1 MKEKRS
7 DNTKPQAP
15 GLGRRDLMK
24 MGAVAGVAAMTQML
38 HAPRASAQEAATGL
52 TQDQRSAYRPEA
64 WREAERYA
72 GVKMETGPGW
82 KNDSNRASGNGPM
95 DDTSRQIVEY
105 VSAFSESN
113 LTDPLVSAFHNTM
126 VDSIASLISGFE
138 SEPARICARLAR
150 TTQSDLKSTV
160 LGYGITTS
168 PELAAYANSSM
179 LRYTDFNDH
188 ISDMMGGVL
197 AIGEA
202 LHSTGT
208 QVMMAIILAYQIDA
222 ALNDAGGNIDGLD
235 FGLYYAPAVAV
246 AMGKLLGL
254 NEDQLANALS
264 VALSLH
270 IPVRVDRSGT
280 LSMQKGCSTAEAV
293 RVATFCALAAREG
306 MTGPAQPFEGRDG
319 LWDRIT
325 GPYKEK
331 LRLPPSGQ
339 PGIALTTGIKRR
351 PAEGY
356 TQALHETIIPQVRAW
371 TKAADIASIHVEM
384 NFSGWLEIADPPKW
398 DPRNRETADH
408 SMAYEVARALI
419 DGDVYV
425 DSFTHEK
432 IMDPVARGLM
442 EKITVSVNPDYVYQ
456 GQVRM
461 TVRTKAGGK
470 LIKETSNPRGE
481 NNFGSPVTHEEIIA
495 KFNRICA
502 FMHVSDEQ
510 KDRALAQWSNLRAVK
525 DIAEP
530 MQNLA
535 KFGRPLP
542 L

>member
-1 MKEKRS
+1 
-7 DNTKPQAP
+7 
-15 GLGRRDLMK
+15 
-24 MGAVAGVAAMTQML
+24 
-38 HAPRASAQEAATGL
+38 
-52 TQDQRSAYRPEA
+52 
-64 WREAERYA
+64 
-72 GVKMETGPGW
+72 
-82 KNDSNRASGNGPM
+82 
-95 DDTSRQIVEY
+95 
-105 VSAFSESN
+105 
-113 LTDPLVSAFHNTM
+113 
-126 VDSIASLISGFE
+126 
-138 SEPARICARLAR
+138 
-150 TTQSDLKSTV
+150 
-160 LGYGITTS
+160 
-168 PELAAYANSSM
+168 
-179 LRYTDFNDH
+179 
-188 ISDMMGGVL
+188 
-197 AIGEA
+197 
-202 LHSTGT
+202 
-208 QVMMAIILAYQIDA
+208 
-222 ALNDAGGNIDGLD
+222 
-235 FGLYYAPAVAV
+235 
-246 AMGKLLGL
+246 
-254 NEDQLANALS
+254 
-264 VALSLH
+264 
-270 IPVRVDRSGT
+270 
-280 LSMQKGCSTAEAV
+280 
-293 RVATFCALAAREG
+293 
-306 MTGPAQPFEGRDG
+306 
-319 LWDRIT
+319 
-325 GPYKEK
+325 
-331 LRLPPSGQ
+331 
-339 PGIALTTGIKRR
+339 
-351 PAEGY
+351 
-356 TQALHETIIPQVRAW
+356 
-371 TKAADIASIHVEM
+371 M

-442 EKITVSVNPDYVYQ
+442 EKITVSVNPDYAYQ